1 MRARF
6 LLSLSTLA
14 LATSALAGCAPD
26 TPYRYTAMTPAPR
39 AIPWDGRG
47 NHAGTLH
54 FEGSA
59 ASSGIS
65 VASIPKA
72 PEIHT
77 TALHVAALSMDG
89 AILIEPVQGVQVG
102 FRGSY
107 TSYDWTRETAFG
119 TMPMPNK
126 PSLFGLG
133 PEVRIWLP
141 FDRDERFALGIAGN
155 VLHYDIPF
163 AEWTRADCVNTPD
176 CAGTPTF
183 SSGGASYVL
192 THQSSE
198 PRFVWNLGLY
208 PSFGLG
214 AHARYGNIVAML
226 AATQGFQNDGFTDT
240 PSVDGKL
247 STYVVPILGAG
258 YGFRYAWA
266 KIAAGVQWPVSSA
279 DSPVQYGPSG
289 WLTLGVDAPLWR
301 GKKRIYT
308 PKK

>member
-1 MRARF
+1 MPVSDRPLLHREAIVAAARE
-6 LLSLSTLA
+6 LIVADGLEALSLRRLA
-14 LATSALAGCAPD
+14 ARLGVTAPALYAHVRDKQDLLRAVAESG
-26 TPYRYTAMTPAPR
+26 YTAMTPAPR
-39 AIPWDGRG
+39 ALPWDGRG

-72 PEIHT
+72 PELHT

-214 AHARYGNIVAML
+214 AHAGVTYN
-226 AATQGFQNDGFTDT
+226 
-240 PSVDGKL
+240 L
-247 STYVVPILGAG
+247 SE
-258 YGFRYAWA
+258 RW
-266 KIAAGVQWPVSSA
+266 
-279 DSPVQYGPSG
+279 
-289 WLTLGVDAPLWR
+289 TLGSAFRSNLWFLPKSRTCSAIGDCATITGRVVALELAFSVGYRIPL
-301 GKKRIYT
+301 
-308 PKK
+308 